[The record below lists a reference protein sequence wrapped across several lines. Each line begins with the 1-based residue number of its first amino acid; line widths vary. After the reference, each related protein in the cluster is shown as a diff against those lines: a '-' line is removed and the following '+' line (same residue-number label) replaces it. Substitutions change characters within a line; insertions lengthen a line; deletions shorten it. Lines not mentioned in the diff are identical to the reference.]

1 MRIGIIILFF
11 AATVASF
18 NYGCSPILNPYS
30 SDFTCPKTA
39 NGKCV
44 DMEAAHE
51 ESLAKTGKKS
61 KETGKP
67 PCNGKDCE
75 SKNKT
80 DKEKDH
86 INKDNVPTPEIVY
99 QDELHKKLAGLLAQP
114 TTPVV
119 APPSVMRVLMLPY
132 KGDENELFMLRY
144 VYIIVD
150 GPKWV
155 MGDYLFKEKD
165 GK

>member
-1 MRIGIIILFF
+1 MRIGIVTLFF

-30 SDFTCPKTA
+30 SDFTCPKTE

-51 ESLAKTGKKS
+51 ESLAKTGKKYR
-61 KETGKP
+61 ETGRP

-80 DKEKDH
+80 DKEKDR
-86 INKDNVPTPEIVY
+86 INKDNLPTPDIAY

-155 MGDYLFKEKD
+155 MGDYLFKDKD

>member
-1 MRIGIIILFF
+1 MRVRIILLSTVMLF
-11 AATVASF
+11 ALSGF
-18 NYGCSPILNPYS
+18 GCSSILNPYS
-30 SDFTCPKTA
+30 SDFSCPKTE

-44 DMEAAHE
+44 DIETAHE
-51 ESLAKTGKKS
+51 ESLAKTGKKNS
-61 KETGKP
+61 ETSAIR
-67 PCNGKDCE
+67 CDGKDCE
-75 SKNKT
+75 SKDKADKREKGDKT
-80 DKEKDH
+80 A
-86 INKDNVPTPEIVY
+86 TPDITY

-119 APPSVMRVLMLPY
+119 APPAVMRVLMLPY
-132 KGDENELFMLRY
+132 KGDENELYMLRY

-155 MGDYLFKEKD
+155 MGDYLFRDKE

>member
-1 MRIGIIILFF
+1 M
-11 AATVASF
+11 
-18 NYGCSPILNPYS
+18 
-30 SDFTCPKTA
+30 
-39 NGKCV
+39 
-44 DMEAAHE
+44 
-51 ESLAKTGKKS
+51 
-61 KETGKP
+61 
-67 PCNGKDCE
+67 
-75 SKNKT
+75 NKT
-80 DKEKDH
+80 EKEKDR
-86 INKDNVPTPEIVY
+86 IGKDNVPTHEIAY